1 MKFVIFVIDKP
12 DNLGSEDEMR
22 AIDEFNERLQG
33 LGYWIL
39 AAGIESKNS
48 TFLIDNRNGSNELKN
63 ETLFK
68 SIENYSGFWI
78 IDVPNIET
86 AKQLALEGSKACNRK
101 VELRPFLR

>member
-1 MKFVIFVIDKP
+1 
-12 DNLGSEDEMR
+12 
-22 AIDEFNERLQG
+22 
-33 LGYWIL
+33 L

-48 TFLIDNRNGSNELKN
+48 AFLIDNRNGSNELKN

>member
-1 MKFVIFVIDKP
+1 ISEQQRCGLGFRTGLKMKFVIFVIDKP

-63 ETLFK
+63 
-68 SIENYSGFWI
+68 
-78 IDVPNIET
+78 
-86 AKQLALEGSKACNRK
+86 
-101 VELRPFLR
+101 